1 VVKQENSSPN
11 QWNMTLTKFFSIALI
26 SLALSACFHVQL
38 TGSVGGADLS
48 IAPLRSPNTIVGSA
62 TSLMPADLVDLWGA
76 EKWAEQPSLVQLLFV
91 GITELTPDGLD
102 PDALYLVT
110 ASGGQD
116 FDPEVQRVLS
126 DSPVTVQG
134 SWHAIATGQRI
145 MAGNFKVSALTDA
158 LYRQMQARIEQW
170 SDAEIL
176 ARLHASAQ
184 LVVGDVDKNGTVDYD
199 DVLRW
204 HRTVDGAYYLG
215 DLTDVDALSAA
226 IIAGQPASMLSE
238 RAKAVLGT
246 HEVVMEFDAG
256 TVTVETLN
264 WDSPITAANFLAYVS
279 DGFYNQMLVH
289 RAIDDFMIQMGL
301 IELQGTNENGQL
313 QWAVKTPGSPIVNE
327 SSNRISNVRGTL
339 AMARTSAPDSAAAQF
354 FINQANNTF
363 LNFGSSNNPDGYA
376 VFARVLS
383 GMEVVDEIAGERT
396 TSVSGIGNDVPARG
410 VVLESVSW

>member
-1 VVKQENSSPN
+1 
-11 QWNMTLTKFFSIALI
+11 
-26 SLALSACFHVQL
+26 
-38 TGSVGGADLS
+38 
-48 IAPLRSPNTIVGSA
+48 
-62 TSLMPADLVDLWGA
+62 MPADLVDLWGA

-158 LYRQMQARIEQW
+158 LYRQMQARIGQW

-184 LVVGDVDKNGTVDYD
+184 LVVGDVDNNGTVDYD

-204 HRTVDGAYYLG
+204 HRTVDGTYYLG

-246 HEVVMEFDAG
+246 HEVVMEFDVG
-256 TVTVETLN
+256 TVKVETLN

-279 DGFYNQMLVH
+279 SGFYNQMLVH
-289 RAIDDFMIQMGL
+289 RAIDDFMIQTGF
-301 IELQGTNENGQL
+301 IEAQGTNENGQL
-313 QWAVKTPGSPIVNE
+313 QLAAKTAGDPIVNE
-327 SSNRISNVRGTL
+327 SSNRLSNVRGTL
-339 AMARTSAPDSAAAQF
+339 AMARTSDPDSATAQF